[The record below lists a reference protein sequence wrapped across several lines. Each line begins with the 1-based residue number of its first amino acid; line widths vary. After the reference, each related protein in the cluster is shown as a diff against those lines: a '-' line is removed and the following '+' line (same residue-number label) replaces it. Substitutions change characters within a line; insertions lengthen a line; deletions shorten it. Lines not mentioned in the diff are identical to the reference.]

1 MRMRTNNY
9 CEPPSAGFRHPAR
22 KANSMLLLIIILVLL
37 FGGGGGYYGYSRW
50 GYGGGLGILGT
61 VLLIVL
67 VLYLLG
73 GLGLR

>member
-1 MRMRTNNY
+1 
-9 CEPPSAGFRHPAR
+9 
-22 KANSMLLLIIILVLL
+22 MLLLIIILILL

-50 GYGGGLGILGT
+50 GMGILGT

-73 GLGLR
+73 AVRF

>member
-1 MRMRTNNY
+1 VGHTAIAVWLRAIQRVVLRAHLEAT
-9 CEPPSAGFRHPAR
+9 
-22 KANSMLLLIIILVLL
+22 MLLLIIILILL

-50 GYGGGLGILGT
+50 GTGGGLGILGT

-73 GLGLR
+73 AVRF

>member
-1 MRMRTNNY
+1 M
-9 CEPPSAGFRHPAR
+9 S
-22 KANSMLLLIIILVLL
+22 LLLIIIILILL

-50 GYGGGLGILGT
+50 GVGGGLGIFGT

-73 GLGLR
+73 ALR